1 MSEELLHILVVDDDE
16 RLRNL
21 LKKFLSENGFLI
33 STAANAAQAHD
44 LLKIFQFDLAIVD
57 VMMPGQTGLDFTA
70 QVRAT
75 TSVETLPILLLTAM
89 GEVDDRI
96 SGLTQGADDYLTKP
110 FDPRE
115 LLLRIQAI
123 LKRSLNGKT
132 TEDLAF
138 GQNVYSLKTNQLFR
152 GGAPTMLTSAESNL
166 LKLFAER
173 PGKVLTR
180 DDLVVESSGDLNP
193 RTLDVQINRLRRKI
207 EDDPKMPRYLQTVR
221 GKGYILMTDS

>member
-21 LKKFLSENGFLI
+21 LKKFLSENGFLV
-33 STAANAAQAHD
+33 STAADAAKAHE
-44 LLKIFQFDLAIVD
+44 LLTFFQFDLAIVD

-75 TSVETLPILLLTAM
+75 STVETLPILLLTAM

-123 LKRSLNGKT
+123 LKRTLVVKT
-132 TEDLAF
+132 TGDLAF

-152 GGAPTMLTSAESNL
+152 GGDPTMLTSAESNL

>member
-33 STAANAAQAHD
+33 STAADAAQAHD

-57 VMMPGQTGLDFTA
+57 VMMPGQTGFEFTA
-70 QVRAT
+70 QVRG
-75 TSVETLPILLLTAM
+75 TSTVETLPILLLTAM

-132 TEDLAF
+132 TGDLAF